1 MWQEVIFS
9 RRLVSSQVSVYDD
22 NDFSH
27 LVIKK
32 KILSIG
38 SHSGA
43 DMPGKPVPV

>member
-1 MWQEVIFS
+1 M
-9 RRLVSSQVSVYDD
+9 YGN

-32 KILSIG
+32 NLSVG